1 MVILEES
8 VSLFS
13 SWSSWACSILFL
25 QAHQRYLIA
34 LSSDDDVSA
43 RKTFH
48 ECEDLA
54 NGLAKTSG
62 KASRN
67 KHRSDLLKIVTGGIQ
82 YAFTDAPKHLSFLD
96 GAVLHFI
103 SKLPPPDIMDM

>member
-1 MVILEES
+1 MVL
-8 VSLFS
+8 VS
-13 SWSSWACSILFL
+13 
-25 QAHQRYLIA
+25 QAHERYLVA
-34 LSSDDDVSA
+34 LFSDDDESA

-54 NGLAKTSG
+54 SGLAKTFG
-62 KASRN
+62 NAARN
-67 KHRSDLLKIVTGGIQ
+67 KHRSDLLNIVTGGIQ

-103 SKLPPPDIMDM
+103 SKLPPSDIMNM

>member
-1 MVILEES
+1 MIL
-8 VSLFS
+8 V
-13 SWSSWACSILFL
+13 L
-25 QAHQRYLIA
+25 QAHERYLVA
-34 LSSDDDVSA
+34 LFSDDDESA

-54 NGLAKTSG
+54 SVLAKTFG
-62 KASRN
+62 KAARN
-67 KHRSDLLKIVTGGIQ
+67 KHRSDLLNIVRGGIQ